1 VTGELTGMP
10 EGLSTAYVETGD
22 GGTVAYQVAGDGPI
36 DLLVCGAAK
45 VPLDLFWEV
54 PDLLGVRRPLSRFSR
69 AVWVEPRGWGVADR
83 DLDAERAFD
92 PDVNDQQ
99 LTALA
104 DAVGSQRFALLA
116 CDATGPQVIR
126 YAVTHPDRVSALI
139 LFNSFAS
146 YVQDDE
152 CPWGAPPEFL
162 GQLPQFMAE
171 VWGTGASLDVI
182 APSRKD
188 DDRLRDWLARG
199 ERLAM
204 SPARAGHALRA
215 LVMQDAR
222 DVLGALRVPTLVM
235 HRRDDAFIRVEAGR
249 YLADHIDG
257 AKYVELPG
265 IDNALWA
272 GDYDAVLDE
281 VEEFLTGSR
290 QAPEGDVVGTTVLF
304 TDIVASTEQSAR
316 LGHRKWTALT
326 DAHDAMVRASLDRYR
341 GIEVKTI
348 GDGFLATFDATTR
361 AVRAAIDVTTR
372 ANRMGIEIRAGVHS
386 GDVEERADDV
396 IGLTVTIAKRICDL
410 AEPGQVL
417 APKPS
422 RANSSLPASQRMSE
436 APSFSRVYP
445 TNGDCSSPPPRR
457 RNSRPDRPYWL
468 LATQW
473 DAHSTTLESVPPGR
487 MTFSLCLTLLPA
499 RGTLVVRCGAG

>member
-1 VTGELTGMP
+1 M
-10 EGLSTAYVETGD
+10 
-22 GGTVAYQVAGDGPI
+22 
-36 DLLVCGAAK
+36 
-45 VPLDLFWEV
+45 
-54 PDLLGVRRPLSRFSR
+54 
-69 AVWVEPRGWGVADR
+69 EPRGWGVADR
-83 DLDAERAFD
+83 DLDPERMFD
-92 PDVNDQQ
+92 PDVIDQE

-104 DAVGSQRFALLA
+104 DAVGSHRFALLG

-126 YAVTHPDRVSALI
+126 YTVTHPDRVSSVI
-139 LFNSFAS
+139 LFSSFAS

-152 CPWGAPPEFL
+152 CPWGAPLEFL
-162 GQLPQFMAE
+162 DQLPQLGAE
-171 VWGTGASLDVI
+171 VWGMGTGLDVI

-188 DDRLRDWLARG
+188 DGRLRDWLARG

-204 SPARAGHALRA
+204 SPARAGQALRA
-215 LVMQDAR
+215 LFMQDAR
-222 DVLGALRVPTLVM
+222 DAVGALRVPTLVL

-290 QAPEGDVVGTTVLF
+290 QAPEGDVVGATVLF

-316 LGHRKWTALT
+316 LGHRKWMALT

-361 AVRAAIDVTTR
+361 AVRAAIDVTTL
-372 ANRMGIEIRAGVHS
+372 ANGMGIKYRG
-386 GDVEERADDV
+386 R
-396 IGLTVTIAKRICDL
+396 
-410 AEPGQVL
+410 PQ
-417 APKPS
+417 
-422 RANSSLPASQRMSE
+422 
-436 APSFSRVYP
+436 
-445 TNGDCSSPPPRR
+445 RR
-457 RNSRPDRPYWL
+457 RRETRRRCHRPHGHDRETHL
-468 LATQW
+468 
-473 DAHSTTLESVPPGR
+473 
-487 MTFSLCLTLLPA
+487 
-499 RGTLVVRCGAG
+499 

>member
-1 VTGELTGMP
+1 M
-10 EGLSTAYVETGD
+10 
-22 GGTVAYQVAGDGPI
+22 
-36 DLLVCGAAK
+36 
-45 VPLDLFWEV
+45 
-54 PDLLGVRRPLSRFSR
+54 
-69 AVWVEPRGWGVADR
+69 EPRGWGVADR

-99 LTALA
+99 LTAVA

-222 DVLGALRVPTLVM
+222 DALGALRVPTLVM

-290 QAPEGDVVGTTVLF
+290 QAPEGDVVGATVLF

-361 AVRAAIDVTTR
+361 AVRATIDVTTR
-372 ANRMGIEIRAGVHS
+372 ANRMGIEIPRAS
-386 GDVEERADDV
+386 TAETSRSAPTMSSDSRSPSRNAS
-396 IGLTVTIAKRICDL
+396 VTLPNPDRCSS
-410 AEPGQVL
+410 
-417 APKPS
+417 PKPS

-457 RNSRPDRPYWL
+457 RNSRPDLPYWL

-473 DAHSTTLESVPPGR
+473 DTHRTTLESVPLG
-487 MTFSLCLTLLPA
+487 
-499 RGTLVVRCGAG
+499 G